1 VEKRK
6 ECRGMR
12 VVVVLIASLVASTAV
27 LGDEGGFIPW
37 GEFKSLYRDS
47 VEREILK
54 RVIEEAPPRK
64 VPQVYSIDEAR
75 YKMDVG
81 SENAQGEVLLSG
93 RVVSGEP
100 LAIPLL
106 GKEAVLTGMERVTG
120 GTILL
125 GKDDDRISFLPDGE
139 SREFQLTA
147 SFLVR
152 SKEDNRSRIISFGIP
167 HALRN
172 SLELKLPPD
181 SRLMEAPGIADVDGI
196 YHFSAS
202 PSLSVK
208 YLDKQGL
215 AAATVVEIDAL
226 SRISVQK
233 NRILIATSFL
243 PIRSMPVSLILQLP
257 EGAKYVSSSLK
268 ASWIK
273 MLDHDRYELNVPP
286 SEKAHFS
293 IEFAM
298 EGLTDDG
305 EVSCSLPSIEGNT
318 GQQGRFVIE
327 EPDDGQ
333 VTVTA
338 EGLVSNIPVERLG
351 PIFAQDLEKSHSYMR
366 VSVNEIINLTIRRFQ
381 HVSTP
386 TTVLDCQYLFSSFEE
401 NGNILSV
408 LVMDVPPEVGSRM
421 RLKSVPDGEIWSLTV
436 NGAKRRV
443 YAGEQDTWI
452 IPLESGQVSH
462 VELAFLRKGPKLGL
476 QGRIE
481 AIVPES
487 GLPSQDVRVGVA
499 LPARVEL
506 LSIEGPVSAAQ
517 GEDWKLPTE
526 FVGKPHFFSRSFYK
540 GEGMR
545 LAISYKE
552 PVNQVQ

>member
-1 VEKRK
+1 
-6 ECRGMR
+6 MR
-12 VVVVLIASLVASTAV
+12 IIVVLVVSLVASVAV
-27 LGDEGGFIPW
+27 FGDEGGFIPW
-37 GEFKSLYRDS
+37 SEFESLYRDS

-54 RVIEEAPPRK
+54 QVIEEAPPQK
-64 VPQVYSIDEAR
+64 VPQIYSIDEAR
-75 YKMDVG
+75 YKLHVD
-81 SENAQGEVLLSG
+81 SEHAQGEVLLAG
-93 RVVSGEP
+93 KIVSGGPEP
-100 LAIPLL
+100 IPLF
-106 GKEAVLTGMERVTG
+106 GDQAVLTAVSRITG
-120 GTILL
+120 GTILCA
-125 GKDDDRISFLPDGE
+125 KEKIRMSFLPDGE
-139 SREFQLTA
+139 SQEFQLTA

-152 SKEDNRSRIISFGIP
+152 PQEDNRSRIISFGIP

-172 SLELKLPPD
+172 SLELKLPPE
-181 SRLMEAPGIADVDGI
+181 SRLVEAQGIADGDGI
-196 YHFSAS
+196 YHFAAS
-202 PSLSVK
+202 QCLSVK
-208 YLDKQGL
+208 YLDKRGL
-215 AAATVVEIDAL
+215 AAATVVEVDAL
-226 SRISVQK
+226 SRVSIQQ
-233 NRILIATSFL
+233 NRILIATRFL
-243 PIRSMPVSLILQLP
+243 PIRSMPVLLILQAP
-257 EGAKYVSSSLK
+257 QEAEYVSSSLK
-268 ASWIK
+268 ASRIK
-273 MLDHDRYELNVPP
+273 RLDNDRYELGVPP

-298 EGLTDDG
+298 EALTDDG

-366 VSVNEIINLTIRRFQ
+366 VSANEIINLTIRRFQ

-421 RLKSVPDGEIWSLTV
+421 NLKAVPDAEIWSLTV

-443 YAGEQDTWI
+443 YAGDQDTWI
-452 IPLESGQVSH
+452 IPLDSGQVSH

-481 AIVPES
+481 ATVPET

-506 LSIEGPVSAAQ
+506 LSIEGPVSAAP
-517 GEDWKLPTE
+517 GEDWTLPTE

-552 PVNQVQ
+552 PVNEVQ

>member
-1 VEKRK
+1 
-6 ECRGMR
+6 MR
-12 VVVVLIASLVASTAV
+12 VVVVLIVSLVVCVTV
-27 LGDEGGFIPW
+27 FGDEGGFIPW
-37 GEFKSLYRDS
+37 SEFKSLYRDS

-54 RVIEEAPPRK
+54 QAIEEAPAQK

-75 YKMDVG
+75 YKLHVG

-93 RVVSGEP
+93 RVVSGGPEP
-100 LAIPLL
+100 IPLF
-106 GKEAVLTGMERVTG
+106 GDQAVLTGIERVTG
-120 GTILL
+120 GTILCA
-125 GKDDDRISFLPDGE
+125 KDDDRMSFLPNED
-139 SREFQLTA
+139 SQEFQLTA
-147 SFLVR
+147 SFLLR
-152 SKEDNRSRIISFGIP
+152 PQEDNRSRIISFDIP

-181 SRLMEAPGIADVDGI
+181 SRLMEAPGIADVDRI

-202 PSLSVK
+202 RCLTVK

-215 AAATVVEIDAL
+215 AAVTTIELDAL

-243 PIRSMPVSLILQLP
+243 PIRSVPVALVLQAP
-257 EGAKYVSSSLK
+257 QGAKYVSSSLK

-273 MLDHDRYELNVPP
+273 MLDHDRYELNIPP
-286 SEKAHFS
+286 GEKGLFS
-293 IEFAM
+293 IEFALNA
-298 EGLTDDG
+298 LTDDG
-305 EVSCSLPSIEGNT
+305 EMSCSLPTIEGNT
-318 GQQGRFVIE
+318 GQQGRFILE

-338 EGLVSNIPVERLG
+338 EGWVSDIPVERLG
-351 PIFAQDLEKSHSYMR
+351 PIFARDLEKNHSYMK
-366 VSVNEIINLTIRRFQ
+366 VSANEIINLTIKRFQ

-443 YAGEQDTWI
+443 YASEQDRWI

-481 AIVPES
+481 AVVPET

-506 LSIEGPVSAAQ
+506 LSIEGPVSAAP
-517 GEDWKLPTE
+517 GEDWTLPTE